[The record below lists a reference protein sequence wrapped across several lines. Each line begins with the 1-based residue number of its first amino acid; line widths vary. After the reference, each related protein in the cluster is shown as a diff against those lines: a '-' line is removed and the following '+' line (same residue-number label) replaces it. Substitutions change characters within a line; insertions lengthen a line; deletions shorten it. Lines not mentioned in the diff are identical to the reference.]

1 MQQVHNLEKMG
12 GSLPSGVIFFGPPGT
27 GKTEAAMAI
36 AQASGWAFLS
46 TTAARLIGKPGA
58 WGELVREASDI
69 RPVIVFIDEADPV
82 LLERR
87 YSNVEVLANEILTS
101 LSGAQGKARDV
112 MYIAATN
119 HYDRLDK
126 AVLRGGR
133 FEEKIRFDVPERE
146 DMRLYANRK
155 LANMTR
161 NRYTVASGVLDRCV
175 VVLDGRSI
183 ADADAVIA
191 KAINIAAV
199 RALRGSVAQLRVSD
213 VSVAART
220 VFAENVDTSATR

>member
-1 MQQVHNLEKMG
+1 MG
-12 GSLPSGVIFFGPPGT
+12 
-27 GKTEAAMAI
+27 
-36 AQASGWAFLS
+36 FLS

-161 NRYTVASGVLDRCV
+161 NRYTVASAC
-175 VVLDGRSI
+175 SI
-183 ADADAVIA
+183 AASWCLTAGRLQTPTRLSQKQSILPPFA
-191 KAINIAAV
+191 HCGGA
-199 RALRGSVAQLRVSD
+199 VAQLRVSD